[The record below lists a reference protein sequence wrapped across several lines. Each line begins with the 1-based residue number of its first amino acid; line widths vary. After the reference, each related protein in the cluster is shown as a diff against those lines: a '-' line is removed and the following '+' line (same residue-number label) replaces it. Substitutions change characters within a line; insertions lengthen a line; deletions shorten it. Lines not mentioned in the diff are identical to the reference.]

1 MTKLFEPL
9 RIRDV
14 EVPNRIWV
22 SPMCQ
27 YSCENRDGV
36 PSEWHLVHLGTRAV
50 GGAGLVMAE
59 ASAVRPD
66 GRITPWD
73 TGIWNDEQQESWQKI
88 AGFIREQGSVAA
100 IQLAHAGRKASVH
113 REWSGTGSIPAV
125 DGGWQ
130 TISATSIAFEGYAA
144 PRAIDES
151 EVAELVRD
159 FANSAARAV
168 AAGFQVV
175 EIHAAHGYLIH
186 QFLSPLSND
195 RQDAYGGSLENRAR
209 LLLDIVAA
217 TRSAIGSGVPIA
229 IRFSGTDYLPGGWD
243 IEQTAMVAGWCQE
256 LGADL
261 FDISSGGLILGAQVP
276 IGPEYQVPLAARLRS
291 QQELASIAT
300 VGLITEPRQAEDI
313 LQRGDADVIMLGRV
327 LLRDPYWPLRAAHE
341 LGVDVHWPNQYRR
354 GRWPN

>member
-73 TGIWNDEQQESWQKI
+73 TGIWNDEQQESWQRI
-88 AGFIREQGSVAA
+88 ADFIREQGSVAA

-159 FANSAARAV
+159 FADSAARAV

-291 QQELASIAT
+291 QQEMAPIAT

>member
-73 TGIWNDEQQESWQKI
+73 TGIWNDEQQESWQRI
-88 AGFIREQGSVAA
+88 ADFIREQGSVAA

>member
-73 TGIWNDEQQESWQKI
+73 TGIWNDEQQESWQRI
-88 AGFIREQGSVAA
+88 ADFIREQGSVAA

-261 FDISSGGLILGAQVP
+261 FDISSGGLILRAQVP

>member
-9 RIRDV
+9 KIRDV
-14 EVPNRIWV
+14 EVKNRIWV

-27 YSCENRDGV
+27 YSCEQMDGV
-36 PSEWHLVHLGTRAV
+36 PSDWHLVHLGSRAV

-59 ASAVRPD
+59 ASAVRSD

-73 TGIWNDEQQESWQKI
+73 TGIWNEQQQLAWQRV
-88 AGFIREQGSVAA
+88 AEFISEQGSVPA

-113 REWSGTGSIPAV
+113 REWSGSGSIPLV

-130 TISATSIAFEGYAA
+130 TVSSTATAFEGYAA
-144 PRAIDES
+144 PRALDEQ
-151 EVAELVRD
+151 ELPELVRA
-159 FANSAARAV
+159 FADAASRAV
-168 AAGFQVV
+168 AAGFQLV

-209 LLLDIVAA
+209 LLLDIVSA
-217 TRSAIGSGVPIA
+217 TRSAIGSGIPIA
-229 IRFSGTDYLPGGWD
+229 IRFSGTDYIAEGWD
-243 IEQTAMVAGWCQE
+243 IEQTAIVAGWCQE

-261 FDISSGGLILGAQVP
+261 FDISSGGLILGAPVP
-276 IGPEYQVPLAARLRS
+276 LGPGYQVPLAARLRS
-291 QQELASIAT
+291 QQELNPVAA
-300 VGLITEPRQAEDI
+300 VGLITEPQQAEDI
-313 LQRGDADVIMLGRV
+313 LRRGEADVIMLGRV

-341 LGVDVHWPNQYRR
+341 LGAEISWPNQYRR
-354 GRWPN
+354 GRWPS

>member
-9 RIRDV
+9 KIRDV
-14 EVPNRIWV
+14 EIPNRIWV

-36 PSEWHLVHLGTRAV
+36 PSDWHLVHLGTRAV

-59 ASAVRPD
+59 ASAVRAD

-73 TGIWNDEQQESWQKI
+73 TGIWNEAQQNAWQRV
-88 AGFIREQGSVAA
+88 AEFIREQGSVAA

-113 REWSGTGSIPAV
+113 REWSGTGSIPTV

-130 TISATSIAFEGYAA
+130 TISATAVAFEGYAA
-144 PRAIDES
+144 PRAVAES
-151 EVAELVRD
+151 EIAELVRD
-159 FANSAARAV
+159 FADAAARSV

-195 RQDAYGGSLENRAR
+195 RNDSYGGSLENRAR
-209 LLLDIVAA
+209 FLLDIVAA
-217 TRSAIGSGVPIA
+217 TRSAVGSGVPIA

-243 IEQTAMVAGWCQE
+243 IEQTATVAGWCQE

-261 FDISSGGLILGAQVP
+261 FDISSGGLILGAPVP
-276 IGPEYQVPLAARLRS
+276 LGPGYQVPLAARLRS
-291 QQELASIAT
+291 QQEVAAVAT
-300 VGLITEPRQAEDI
+300 VGLITEPQQAEEI

-341 LGVDVHWPNQYRR
+341 LDVEVRWPNQYRR
-354 GRWPN
+354 GRWPS